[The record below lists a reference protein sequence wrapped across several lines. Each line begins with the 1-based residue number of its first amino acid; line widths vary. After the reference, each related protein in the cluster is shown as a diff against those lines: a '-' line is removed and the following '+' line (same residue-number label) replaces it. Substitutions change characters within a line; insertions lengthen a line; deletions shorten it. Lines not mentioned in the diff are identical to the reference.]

1 MWRFLLLAFY
11 FVTANV
17 QAVSFH
23 AYTNSSGQTLYS
35 NIPDECVTDGLLT
48 CTHLYPM
55 FQQDKS
61 STNKSDNV
69 ATVPAKQKPEQASAT
84 ELLMKQKPKADN
96 ETGPE
101 VKRSVS
107 SNLCHD
113 KSSVDYSKIMNFI
126 PYPSMDE
133 CEDSGGEEARR

>member
-11 FVTANV
+11 FVTVNV

-23 AYTNSSGQTLYS
+23 AYTNSSGQTVYS

-55 FQQDKS
+55 FQQDKL

-69 ATVPAKQKPEQASAT
+69 ATVPAKQKP
-84 ELLMKQKPKADN
+84 KADN
-96 ETGPE
+96 ETGPQ

-113 KSSVDYSKIMNFI
+113 KASVDYSKITNFI